1 MNTAT
6 FNTMLAALEHLTDQ
20 QIRCVER
27 VLKGESPEK
36 QVIHAIQQRMV
47 EKPECPYC
55 HGDQIK
61 RHGKMGSMQR
71 YRCKSC
77 SKTFNATT
85 KTPMSGLHHKGKWFD
100 YFACM
105 IEGKTL
111 RESAKACGIDL
122 KTSWRWRHRFL
133 EAPALLKALSLQGI
147 VEADETLFPYSEKGN
162 KSLNRAAKKRGS
174 KAKKPGR
181 SKEDWVS
188 VLTIRDRSGQTCDAV
203 ISSVGAAQL
212 NAEFKDKIEPDSVL
226 CSDGLRSYVRVASEN
241 KLIHKQLNIS
251 AGVRVIDTVFHIQNV
266 NAYHS
271 RLKTW
276 MRRFHG
282 VASKYLEHYLGW
294 FRFLES
300 NENPDKNNLFAIQQ
314 QILTT

>member
-1 MNTAT
+1 MNLAN
-6 FNTMLAALEHLTDQ
+6 FNTVLATLKHLTDK
-20 QIRCVER
+20 QIKRVKR
-27 VLKGESPEK
+27 VLKGESLEK
-36 QVIHAIQQRMV
+36 QVIHAIQQRIV
-47 EKPECPYC
+47 ERPEYPHY

-61 RHGKMGSMQR
+61 RHGKMGSVQR

-77 SKTFNATT
+77 NNTLHATT

-111 RESAKACGIDL
+111 RESVKACGMDI
-122 KTSWRWRHRFL
+122 KTLCRWRHRFL
-133 EAPALLKALSLQGI
+133 EVPALLKALLLQGI
-147 VEADETLFPYSEKGN
+147 VEADETLFPCSEKGN
-162 KSLNRAAKKRGS
+162 KNLNRAAKQRGS

-181 SKEDWVS
+181 SKEDWVP
-188 VLTIRDRSGQTCDAV
+188 VLPVRDRSGKTYDV
-203 ISSVGAAQL
+203 VMSSFGANPL

-226 CSDGLRSYVRVASEN
+226 CSDGLRSYVKVASEN
-241 KLIHKQLNIS
+241 KLIHKPLNIS
-251 AGVRVIDTVFHIQNV
+251 AGVRVIDTVLHIQNV

-271 RLKTW
+271 RLKKG

-282 VASKYLEHYLGW
+282 VASKHLEPYLGW
-294 FRFLES
+294 FRFLET
-300 NENPDKNNLFAIQQ
+300 NKNPNKNKLFAIQQ